1 MMDRPAIAVLI
12 ACHNRRAKTLACLA
26 SLGEQTAAAAFHPIV
41 FDDGS
46 TDGTAEAL
54 RRDFPGVEI
63 LAGGG
68 TAFWAGGM
76 RTAFDHALERDF
88 DFYLWL
94 NDDVVLQSDAVAR
107 LLAAYRERTEAGDRI
122 VLLGG
127 AVADPATRQFA
138 YGGIDRRSPR
148 WAPLRFRS
156 VEPHPSRPQSCDT
169 LNGNVLLIPR
179 VTAQAVGSIGRPFIH
194 DLADLDYGRR
204 VGKAGGWVGLA
215 AGYVGHCA
223 SNPGA
228 QRWFD
233 PSMPLAVRWRLLRE
247 PLGFPLRPWLHFA
260 RTHGGPLW
268 PVFAAMPFW
277 RLVVPGRVSRFV
289 RRARR
294 LHARIA

>member
-1 MMDRPAIAVLI
+1 MTDRPTIAVLI
-12 ACHNRRAKTLACLA
+12 ACHNRRAKTLACCA
-26 SLGEQTAAAAFHPIV
+26 SLTKQTTEVDLHPIV

-54 RRDFPGVEI
+54 RHDFPDVEI
-63 LAGGG
+63 LTGDG

-76 RTAFDHALERDF
+76 RAAFDHALERDF

-94 NDDVVLQSDAVAR
+94 NDDVVLHSDAVAR
-107 LLAAYRERTEAGDRI
+107 LLAAYRERIDAGDRL

-127 AVADPATRQFA
+127 AVADPATRRCA
-138 YGGIDRRSPR
+138 YGGIDRRSPG
-148 WAPLRFRS
+148 WAPLRFRA
-156 VEPHPSRPQSCDT
+156 VPPHQSSPQSCET

-179 VTAQAVGSIGRPFIH
+179 ATAQIVGSIGRAFVH
-194 DLADLDYGRR
+194 DLADLDYGLR
-204 VGKAGGWVGLA
+204 VGKAGGWVGLV

-233 PSMPLAVRWRLLRE
+233 PSTPLEARWRLLRE
-247 PLGFPLRPWLHFA
+247 PLGFPPGPWLHFA
-260 RTHGGPLW
+260 RTHGGPIW
-268 PVFAAMPFW
+268 PLFAAIPFW
-277 RLVVPGRVSRFV
+277 RLVVPGRLSGLL

-294 LHARIA
+294 LHAHIA